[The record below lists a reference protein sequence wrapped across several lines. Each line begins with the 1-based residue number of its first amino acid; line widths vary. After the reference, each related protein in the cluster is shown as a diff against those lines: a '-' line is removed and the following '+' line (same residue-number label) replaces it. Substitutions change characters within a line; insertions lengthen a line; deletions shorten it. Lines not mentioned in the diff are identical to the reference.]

1 MQIFLLHQVCHKIL
15 PLSLIYIIW
24 NFQDQY
30 PWGYLV
36 KTSQYGGG
44 PMSIQFSG
52 IFCAPKLTSGF
63 VDLEAQF
70 FYLESNQP
78 AKVPNQSAFHG
89 TKVLKK
95 VFSTHYLFLKKMT
108 NVAVWK

>member
-1 MQIFLLHQVCHKIL
+1 MQIFLLHQVYHKIL

-52 IFCAPKLTSGF
+52 IFCVPKLTSGF

-70 FYLESNQP
+70 FYPESNLPKSQI
-78 AKVPNQSAFHG
+78 
-89 TKVLKK
+89 KVLFTELKFSKK
-95 VFSTHYLFLKKMT
+95 SFQLTIYS
-108 NVAVWK
+108 